1 MDLLTEHLTSHDPR
15 TGLAVE
21 HLPASS
27 PEEVAAAVALAAAA
41 APAVAAAAPAERA
54 GWLRA
59 VADALE
65 GAAEHL
71 AETADQETGL
81 GRERVDGEVL
91 RAAAQLR
98 HYADAAVEGS
108 WLDATIDHAGGPNGA
123 DLRRANVPVGPV
135 AVFAASNFPFAFGV
149 PGNDTGAALAAGCP
163 VVVKGHPAQPRLSA
177 ALAEVMTSALADA
190 GAPAGTFGHIAGFAA
205 GEQLALHPG
214 VTAVAFT
221 GSPAGGF
228 ALCGLVASRPVPIPV
243 FAELGTV
250 NPVVVTPAAA
260 AARGD
265 EIASGLVESATLGFG
280 QFCTKPGLVLVPAGS
295 GLPDRVATALGERAP
310 RGWLLTAGIAAA
322 YAAGVGTLLD
332 AGGDLLAH
340 APAHTSGWAVSAAV
354 VSTTADQVLRQPVFH
369 RECFGPVTVLVEYD
383 NSEQRD
389 AVLSSLPGS
398 LAASVFAE
406 PEETAELAALVAR
419 LSASAGRVVV
429 DGFPTGVATS
439 WAQHHGGP
447 WPATTAPAYTSVG
460 AGGLRRFVR
469 PVCLQDAP
477 DAVLPPA
484 VRDENPWG
492 VPQRVNGRVGT
503 ATSRSA
509 EGDR

>member
-15 TGLAVE
+15 TGLAVD

-41 APAVAAAAPAERA
+41 APTLAAAAPAERA
-54 GWLRA
+54 GWLRG

-65 GAAEHL
+65 EAADHL
-71 AETADQETGL
+71 VAVADEETGL
-81 GRERVDGEVL
+81 GRQRLDGEVL
-91 RAAAQLR
+91 HTAAQLR

-108 WLDATIDHAGGPNGA
+108 WLDATIDHAAGPAGS
-123 DLRRANVPVGPV
+123 DLRRANVPLGPV

-149 PGNDTGAALAAGCP
+149 AGHDTGTALATGCP

-177 ALAEVMTSALADA
+177 AVASVVATALADA
-190 GAPAGTFGHIAGFAA
+190 GAPAGTFGLVSGFAA
-205 GEQLALHPG
+205 GEQVVLHPAIS
-214 VTAVAFT
+214 AVAFT

-228 ALCGLVASRPVPIPV
+228 SVCRLVATRPVPIPV

-265 EIASGLVESATLGFG
+265 EIAAGLVESATLGFG

-295 GLPDRVATALGERAP
+295 GLAGRVEEAVDERAP
-310 RGWLLTAGIAAA
+310 HGWLLTEGMATA
-322 YAAGVGTLLD
+322 YAVGVAELLA
-332 AGGDLLAH
+332 AGGELLAV
-340 APAHTSGWAVSAAV
+340 APADTSGWAVSAVV
-354 VSTTADQVLRQPVFH
+354 VSTTADNMLRQPEFY
-369 RECFGPVTVLVEYD
+369 REVFGPVTVLVEYD
-383 NSEQRD
+383 TPEQRD
-389 AVLSSLPGS
+389 AVLSSLPGA

-406 PEETAELAALVAR
+406 PEETVELSSLVAR
-419 LSASAGRVVV
+419 LSAQAGRVVV
-429 DGFPTGVATS
+429 DGFPTGVAST

-469 PVCLQDAP
+469 PVCLQGAP
-477 DAVLPPA
+477 EAVLPSA
-484 VRDENPWG
+484 VRDDNPWR
-492 VPQRVNGRVGT
+492 VPQRVDGLLRT
-503 ATSRSA
+503 KTQRPAKRSR
-509 EGDR
+509 